1 MSLPAEP
8 PVPQLSL
15 HDHSE
20 LYPSTAEELAR
31 LAALLQQAWPL
42 LWREPGAA
50 PSVLVTLGEIEVTL
64 LDDAAIA
71 DVHADFLGDASPT
84 DVITFH
90 HGEILVS
97 VETAVREAAARGEPA
112 WRETTLYAIHGLL
125 HLHGHTDAEPAARA
139 HMHGVQDR
147 LLEAVWPVR
156 PTP

>member
-1 MSLPAEP
+1 MSFPEEP
-8 PVPQLSL
+8 PVPQISL

-20 LYPSTAEELAR
+20 LFPATAEELAR
-31 LAALLQQAWPL
+31 LAALLDEAWPL
-42 LWREPGAA
+42 LWRDPGSA
-50 PSVLVTLGEIEVTL
+50 PSVLAALDDIEISL

-71 DVHADFLGDASPT
+71 AVHADFLGDASPT

-125 HLHGHTDAEPAARA
+125 HLHGHTDAEPAPRA
-139 HMHGVQDR
+139 HMHAVQDR
-147 LLEAVWPVR
+147 LLEAVWPTR
-156 PTP
+156 PTS